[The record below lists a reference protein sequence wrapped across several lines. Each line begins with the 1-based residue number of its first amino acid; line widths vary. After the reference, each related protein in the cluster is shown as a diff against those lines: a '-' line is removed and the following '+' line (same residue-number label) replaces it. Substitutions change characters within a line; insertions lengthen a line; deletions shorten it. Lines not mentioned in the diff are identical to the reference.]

1 MRIKLSKLA
10 LSASIVL
17 ALAFTISC
25 SDDKDDKDD
34 KPKKE
39 KWCVYGVTAPYL
51 TCIKIGVEHANPV
64 AASMV
69 TKDGCSEAVV
79 KYGAEV
85 VEGPQNSEDCSG
97 GYYDGTETQ

>member
-1 MRIKLSKLA
+1 MNRVKTLLA
-10 LSASIVL
+10 ASIAL

-39 KWCVYGVTAPYL
+39 KWCVYGGGAPYL
-51 TCIKIGVEHANPV
+51 VCIKIGVEHANAT

-79 KYGAEV
+79 KYGGKV